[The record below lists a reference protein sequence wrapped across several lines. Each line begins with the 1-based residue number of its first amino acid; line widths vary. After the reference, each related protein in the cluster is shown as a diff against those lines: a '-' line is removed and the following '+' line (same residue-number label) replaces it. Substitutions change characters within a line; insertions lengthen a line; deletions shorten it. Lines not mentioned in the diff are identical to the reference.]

1 MAAQFSEFRLAV
13 DICQSENENG
23 WYYGYY
29 DYFTDTDFEC
39 NVLTDV

>member
-23 WYYGYY
+23 WYYN
-29 DYFTDTDFEC
+29 YFTDTDFEC